1 MGRVIQVVGYQ
12 NSGKTTFVVEYIQVA
27 DKRGL
32 KVGTIKHHGHQG
44 SVKIDDY
51 KKDSGLHRHAGA
63 QVSVVEGNGSFVMTS
78 EKMSLTLKQLVFMYR
93 LFQLDIVVIEGY
105 KSADYPK
112 VVLIRSIED
121 LSILYS
127 LENICCVITSI
138 ELPIDITKKY
148 KIFNN
153 TKDSIEW
160 LLTNKV
166 GELIE

>member
-1 MGRVIQVVGYQ
+1 VGRVIQIVGYQ

-44 SVKIDDY
+44 SVKIDDHQ
-51 KKDSGLHRHAGA
+51 KDSGLHRHAGA
-63 QVSVVEGNGSFVMTS
+63 HVSVVEGNGSFVMTS
-78 EKMSLTLKQLVFMYR
+78 ERMSLSLQQLVFMYR
-93 LFQLDIVVIEGY
+93 QFKLDIIVIEGY

-121 LSILYS
+121 VSIFNRLV
-127 LENICCVITSI
+127 NICCVITSI
-138 ELPIDITKKY
+138 ELPNDITKKY
-148 KIFNN
+148 KIFHN
-153 TKDSIEW
+153 TRDSIEW

-166 GELIE
+166 GEIIE